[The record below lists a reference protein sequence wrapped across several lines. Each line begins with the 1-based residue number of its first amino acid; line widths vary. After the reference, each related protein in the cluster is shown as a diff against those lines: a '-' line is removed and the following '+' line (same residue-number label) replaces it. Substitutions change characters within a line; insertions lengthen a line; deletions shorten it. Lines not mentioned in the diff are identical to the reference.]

1 MDKRLTDTQV
11 QRLVAEVQRLSDR
24 HQAELD
30 AAEVQDILQQLDLSP
45 EFLDDALVQLKR
57 QDALVVQQRRRR
69 WLVAGVAGV
78 VALGLASWLW
88 LGSRQQQ
95 QLAQVVAQGDRITLS
110 QDDGGNLSRVVPQV
124 GGSELVY
131 RITLADAPVGDQ
143 LALSCSWTDPD
154 GQVVHQN
161 QYRTKTIT
169 TAVWPTYCR
178 YTVGPESPKGNWTVQ
193 AFVGDRQLSDAT
205 FSVD

>member
-24 HQAELD
+24 HQSELD

-69 WLVAGVAGV
+69 RLVAGVVGV

-88 LGSRQQQ
+88 LGNRQQQ

-110 QDDGGNLSRVVPQV
+110 QDDGGNLSQVTPQA

-131 RITLADAPVGDQ
+131 RITLADAPVGEQ
-143 LALSCSWTDPD
+143 LALSCRWSDPS

-161 QYRTKTIT
+161 QYRTQTIT
-169 TAVWPTYCR
+169 TPVWPTYCR
-178 YTVGPESPKGNWTVQ
+178 YAVGPESPKGNWTVE
-193 AFVGDRQLSDAT
+193 AFLGDRQLSDAT
-205 FSVD
+205 FTVD

>member
-1 MDKRLTDTQV
+1 MDRRLTDAQL
-11 QRLVAEVQRLSDR
+11 QRLVAEVQQLSDR
-24 HQAELD
+24 YQEELGIQ
-30 AAEVQDILQQLDLSP
+30 EVQDILQQLDLSH
-45 EFLDDALVQLKR
+45 EFLDDAMVQLKR
-57 QDALVVQQRRRR
+57 QDALVVQQRRKR
-69 WLVAGVAGV
+69 WLLAGLAGV

-110 QDDGGNLSRVVPQV
+110 QDDGGNLSRVTPQA

-131 RITLADAPVGDQ
+131 RLTLNDAPVGEQ
-143 LALSCSWTDPD
+143 LALSCSWTDSN

-161 QYRTKTIT
+161 QYRTETIT

-178 YTVGPESPKGNWTVQ
+178 YNVGPESPKGNWTVE
-193 AFVGDRQLSDAT
+193 AFLGDRQLSDAT
-205 FSVD
+205 FTVD

>member
-1 MDKRLTDTQV
+1 MDKRLTDDQV

-24 HQAELD
+24 HQSELD
-30 AAEVQDILQQLDLSP
+30 AAEVQDILQQLNLSP
-45 EFLDDALVQLKR
+45 EFLDDALIQLKR

-69 WLVAGVAGV
+69 WLMAGVAGA

-88 LGSRQQQ
+88 LGNQQQQ
-95 QLAQVVAQGDRITLS
+95 QLSQVMAQGDRITLS
-110 QDDGGNLSRVVPQV
+110 QDDGGSLSQV
-124 GGSELVY
+124 TPEAGGSELVY
-131 RITLADAPVGDQ
+131 RLTLNDAPVGEQ
-143 LALSCSWTDPD
+143 LALSCRWSAPD

-169 TAVWPTYCR
+169 TPVWPTYCR
-178 YTVGPESPKGNWTVQ
+178 YTVGPESPKGTWTVE

-205 FSVD
+205 FTVD

>member
-24 HQAELD
+24 HQSELD
-30 AAEVQDILQQLDLSP
+30 AAEVQDILQQLDLTP

-57 QDALVVQQRRRR
+57 QDALLVHQRRMR
-69 WLVAGVAGV
+69 WLSVGVVGV

-88 LGSRQQQ
+88 LGHQQRQ

-110 QDDGGNLSRVVPQV
+110 QDNGGSLSRVDPQA

-131 RITLADAPVGDQ
+131 RITLADAPVGEQ
-143 LALSCSWTDPD
+143 LALSCSWSDPS

-161 QYRTKTIT
+161 QYRTNTIT

-178 YTVGPESPKGNWTVQ
+178 YTVGPESPKGNWTVA

-205 FSVD
+205 FTVD

>member
-1 MDKRLTDTQV
+1 MDRRLTDAQL

-24 HQAELD
+24 HRSELD
-30 AAEVQDILQQLDLSP
+30 AVEVQDILQQLDLSP
-45 EFLDDALVQLKR
+45 EFLDDAMVQLKR
-57 QDALVVQQRRRR
+57 QDALLVQQRRRC
-69 WLVAGVAGV
+69 WLIAGVAGV

-110 QDDGGNLSRVVPQV
+110 QDDGGNLSQVTPQA

-131 RITLADAPVGDQ
+131 RLTLNDAPVGEQ

-178 YTVGPESPKGNWTVQ
+178 YTVGPQSPKGNWTVE
-193 AFVGDRQLSDAT
+193 AFLGDRQLSDAT
-205 FSVD
+205 FTLD

>member
-1 MDKRLTDTQV
+1 MDKRLTDDQV

-30 AAEVQDILQQLDLSP
+30 TAEVQDILQQLNLSP
-45 EFLDDALVQLKR
+45 EFLDDAMVQLKR
-57 QDALVVQQRRRR
+57 QDALGVQQRRRR

-88 LGSRQQQ
+88 LGSQQQ
-95 QLAQVVAQGDRITLS
+95 EQLAQVVAQGDRITLS
-110 QDDGGNLSRVVPQV
+110 QDDGGSLSRVVPQTS
-124 GGSELVY
+124 GSELVY
-131 RITLADAPVGDQ
+131 RITLADAPVGEQ
-143 LALSCSWTDPD
+143 LALSCSWSDPS

-178 YTVGPESPKGNWTVQ
+178 YTVGPESPKGNWTVA

-205 FSVD
+205 FTVD

>member
-1 MDKRLTDTQV
+1 MNQRLTDTQV

-24 HQAELD
+24 HQSELD
-30 AAEVQDILQQLDLSP
+30 AAEVQDILRQLDLSP

-57 QDALVVQQRRRR
+57 QDALKVQQGRRR

-88 LGSRQQQ
+88 LGNQQQQ

-110 QDDGGNLSRVVPQV
+110 QDDGSSLSRVTPQA

-131 RITLADAPVGDQ
+131 RITLADAPVGEQ
-143 LALSCSWTDPD
+143 LALSCSWSDPS

-169 TAVWPTYCR
+169 TEVWSTYCR
-178 YTVGPESPKGNWTVQ
+178 YTVGPESPKGNWTVA

-205 FSVD
+205 FTVE

>member
-1 MDKRLTDTQV
+1 MDRRLTDAQL
-11 QRLVAEVQRLSDR
+11 QRLVAEVQRLSDH
-24 HQAELD
+24 HQMELD

-45 EFLDDALVQLKR
+45 EFLDDAMVQLKR
-57 QDALVVQQRRRR
+57 QDALRVQQRRRR

-95 QLAQVVAQGDRITLS
+95 QLAQVVAQGDRSTLS
-110 QDDGGNLSRVVPQV
+110 QDDGGNLSRVTPQA

-131 RITLADAPVGDQ
+131 RITLTDAPVGEQ
-143 LALSCSWTDPD
+143 LALSCLWTDPS

-161 QYRTKTIT
+161 QYRTQTIT
-169 TAVWPTYCR
+169 TSVWPTYCR
-178 YTVGPESPKGNWTVQ
+178 YTVGPASPKGNWMVA
-193 AFVGDRQLSDAT
+193 AFLGDRQLSDAT
-205 FSVD
+205 FTVD

>member
-1 MDKRLTDTQV
+1 MDRRLTDAQL

-24 HQAELD
+24 HRLELGTED
-30 AAEVQDILQQLDLSP
+30 VQDILRQLDLSP
-45 EFLDDALVQLKR
+45 EFLDDAMVQLKR

-88 LGSRQQQ
+88 LGNRQQQ
-95 QLAQVVAQGDRITLS
+95 QLDRVVAQGDRITLS
-110 QDDGGNLSRVVPQV
+110 QDDGGNLSRVTPQA

-131 RITLADAPVGDQ
+131 RITLADAPVGEQ
-143 LALSCSWTDPD
+143 LALSCRWSDPN

-161 QYRTKTIT
+161 QYRTQTIT
-169 TAVWPTYCR
+169 TSVWPTYCR
-178 YTVGPESPKGNWTVQ
+178 YTVGPGSPKGNWTVE
-193 AFVGDRQLSDAT
+193 AFLGDRQLSDAT
-205 FSVD
+205 FTVE

>member
-1 MDKRLTDTQV
+1 MDRRLTDAQL

-24 HQAELD
+24 HQSELD
-30 AAEVQDILQQLDLSP
+30 AVEVQDILQQLDLSP

-69 WLVAGVAGV
+69 WLTAGVTGV

-88 LGSRQQQ
+88 LGNRRQQ
-95 QLAQVVAQGDRITLS
+95 QLAQVAAQGDRITLS
-110 QDDGGNLSRVVPQV
+110 QDDGGNLSQVTPQAS
-124 GGSELVY
+124 GSDLVY
-131 RITLADAPVGDQ
+131 RITLADAPVGEQ

-178 YTVGPESPKGNWTVQ
+178 YTIGPESPKGNWTVK

-205 FSVD
+205 FTVD

>member
-24 HQAELD
+24 HQAELGVE
-30 AAEVQDILQQLDLSP
+30 EVQDILQQLNLSP
-45 EFLDDALVQLKR
+45 EFLDDAIVQLKR
-57 QDALVVQQRRRR
+57 QDALAVQQSRRR
-69 WLVAGVAGV
+69 WLIAGVAGA

-88 LGSRQQQ
+88 LGNQQQQ
-95 QLAQVVAQGDRITLS
+95 QLAQVVAQSDRITLS
-110 QDDGGNLSRVVPQV
+110 QDDGGNLSRIAPQA

-131 RITLADAPVGDQ
+131 RLTLSDAPVGKQ
-143 LALSCSWTDPD
+143 LALSCRWTGPD

-169 TAVWPTYCR
+169 TPVWPTYCR
-178 YTVGPESPKGNWTVQ
+178 YTVGPESPTGNWTVE

-205 FSVD
+205 FTVN

>member
-1 MDKRLTDTQV
+1 MDKRLTDDQV

-30 AAEVQDILQQLDLSP
+30 TAEVQDILRQLDLSP

-57 QDALVVQQRRRR
+57 QDVLVVQQRRRR
-69 WLVAGVAGV
+69 WLIAGVAGA

-88 LGSRQQQ
+88 LGNQQQQ
-95 QLAQVVAQGDRITLS
+95 QLSQVVAQGDRITLS
-110 QDDGGNLSRVVPQV
+110 QDDGGNLSRVTPQT

-131 RITLADAPVGDQ
+131 RLTLNDAPVGEQ
-143 LALSCSWTDPD
+143 LALSCRWTGPD

-161 QYRTKTIT
+161 QYRTKTIAT
-169 TAVWPTYCR
+169 PVWPTHCR
-178 YTVGPESPKGNWTVQ
+178 YTVGPESPKGNWTVA
-193 AFVGDRQLSDAT
+193 AFVGDRQISDAT
-205 FSVD
+205 FTVD

>member
-1 MDKRLTDTQV
+1 MDKRLTDIQV

-110 QDDGGNLSRVVPQV
+110 QDDGGDLSRVVPQV

-131 RITLADAPVGDQ
+131 RITLVDAPVGDQ
-143 LALSCSWTDPD
+143 LDLSCSWTDPD

-178 YTVGPESPKGNWTVQ
+178 YTVGPESPKGSWTVQ

-205 FSVD
+205 FTVD

>member
-24 HQAELD
+24 HRAELD
-30 AAEVQDILQQLDLSP
+30 TQEVQDILQQLDLSP
-45 EFLDDALVQLKR
+45 EFLDDAMVQLKR

-69 WLVAGVAGV
+69 WVVAGVSMV
-78 VALGLASWLW
+78 VVLGLASWLW
-88 LGSRQQQ
+88 LGSRQQE

-110 QDDGGNLSRVVPQV
+110 QDDGGSLSRVVPQT

-131 RITLADAPVGDQ
+131 RITLADAPVGEQ
-143 LALSCSWTDPD
+143 LALSCRWTDPS

-169 TAVWPTYCR
+169 TPVWPTYCR
-178 YTVGPESPKGNWTVQ
+178 YTIGPESPPGAWTVT
-193 AFVGDRQLSDAT
+193 AFLGDRQLSDAT
-205 FSVD
+205 FTVD

>member
-1 MDKRLTDTQV
+1 MDRRLTDAQL

-24 HQAELD
+24 HQSELD
-30 AAEVQDILQQLDLSP
+30 TAEVQDILQQLDLSP
-45 EFLDDALVQLKR
+45 EFLGDAMEQLKR
-57 QDALVVQQRRRR
+57 QDALVVQQRRQRR
-69 WLVAGVAGV
+69 LVAGVAGV

-88 LGSRQQQ
+88 LENRQQQ

-110 QDDGGNLSRVVPQV
+110 QDDGGHLSRIAPQAS
-124 GGSELVY
+124 GSELVY

-143 LALSCSWTDPD
+143 LALSCRWTDPD
-154 GQVVHQN
+154 GQVVDQN

-178 YTVGPESPKGNWTVQ
+178 YTVGPESSKGNWTVE
-193 AFVGDRQLSDAT
+193 AFLGDRRLSDAT
-205 FSVD
+205 FTVD

>member
-1 MDKRLTDTQV
+1 MDRRLTDVQL

-24 HQAELD
+24 HQAELET
-30 AAEVQDILQQLDLSP
+30 AEVQDILQQLNLSP
-45 EFLDDALVQLKR
+45 EFLDDAMMQLKR
-57 QDALVVQQRRRR
+57 QDALVVQQRHRR
-69 WLVAGVAGV
+69 WLVAWVAGV

-88 LGSRQQQ
+88 LGNRQQQ

-110 QDDGGNLSRVVPQV
+110 QDDGGSLSRVAPQA

-131 RITLADAPVGDQ
+131 RITLADAPVGEQ
-143 LALSCSWTDPD
+143 LALSCLWTDPS

-169 TAVWPTYCR
+169 TAVWSTYCR
-178 YTVGPESPKGNWTVQ
+178 YTVGPESLKGNWTVA
-193 AFVGDRQLSDAT
+193 AFLGDRQLSDAT
-205 FSVD
+205 FTVD